1 MKTTSQQRIA
11 SREAAFTIIET
22 LIVLAVAGLILM
34 IVLLAIPALQRSSR
48 NNQRRQDVQA
58 VLAAV
63 SHWELNHSGNMPDPT
78 VGDNYLQYTQ
88 SKLSLYD
95 PGSIKIEGGS
105 SGWSPATNSPPYPDP
120 VTDVGQIYV
129 YNYQKCD
136 AATQGKSIATGAGYS
151 DIVALYALE
160 TSNSFA
166 PQCQQL

>member
-1 MKTTSQQRIA
+1 MKTPSSSQRRPA

-58 VLAAV
+58 VLGAV
-63 SHWELNHSGNMPDPT
+63 SHWELNHSGNIPAST
-78 VGDNYLQYTQ
+78 DNYLQYTQ
-88 SKLSLYD
+88 SKLSVYD
-95 PGSIKIEGGS
+95 SANISIHGGS
-105 SGWSPATNSPPYPDP
+105 SGNPASVSPSTAIDKI
-120 VTDVGQIYV
+120 DV
-129 YNYQKCD
+129 YNYQKCS
-136 AATQGKSIATGAGYS
+136 TTTHGGSTATGAGYS

-160 TSNSFA
+160 TSNSSA